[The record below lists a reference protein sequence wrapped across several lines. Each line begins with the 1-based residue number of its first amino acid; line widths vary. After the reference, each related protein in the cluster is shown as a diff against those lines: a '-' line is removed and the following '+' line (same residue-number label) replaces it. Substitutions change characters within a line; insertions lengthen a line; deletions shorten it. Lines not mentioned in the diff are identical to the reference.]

1 MCASWDNPGIA
12 VISRESRDTLT
23 EGNDPMIV
31 CRSIC
36 DLLRENRPSGIVC
49 QNLVTYRVGC
59 TSNGW
64 SHHKN
69 LRTIARSVM
78 EIF

>member
-31 CRSIC
+31 CRSILFLHPLKIPGWLQ
-36 DLLRENRPSGIVC
+36 LL
-49 QNLVTYRVGC
+49 
-59 TSNGW
+59 
-64 SHHKN
+64 
-69 LRTIARSVM
+69 
-78 EIF
+78 

>member
-12 VISRESRDTLT
+12 VIFRESRDTLT
-23 EGNDPMIV
+23 ERNDPMIV
-31 CRSIC
+31 CRSIF
-36 DLLRENRPSGIVC
+36 SGKTDHLGFVC

-59 TSNGW
+59 TSNGR
-64 SHHKN
+64 SHREK

-78 EIF
+78 ELF